1 MSFQYLEESKLEKLQ
16 KEKQEN
22 FDCKYLGSSLFL
34 YHLVFVFLFVLML
47 SISSF
52 DHF

>member
-1 MSFQYLEESKLEKLQ
+1 MSFQYLEENKLEKLQ

-34 YHLVFVFLFVLML
+34 YHLVFVFFVC
-47 SISSF
+47 F
-52 DHF
+52 DAIYQFI